1 MDVIFKCPQCEQEL
15 SVDSTGAGSEIQ
27 CPSCGE
33 SIVIPPPDP
42 QAAPAAPP
50 PPPAGPINAMAT
62 SAAAKEEK
70 HFAVPIHDKPTENLI
85 GKPLQ
90 PLEAAAKGAIRL
102 RVKTIRHSDCVEVG
116 KDHFD
121 EMVTAF
127 LEKTGEANVVT
138 VSTFNYTHQDL
149 GTRAWVTDYGAFIV
163 YRG

>member
-1 MDVIFKCPQCEQEL
+1 MDVIFKCDHCEQEL
-15 SVDSTGAGSEIQ
+15 SVDSGGAGSEIQ

-50 PPPAGPINAMAT
+50 AGPINAMA
-62 SAAAKEEK
+62 AAAKEEK

-90 PLEAAAKGAIRL
+90 PLEAAAKGAIKL

-127 LEKTGEANVVT
+127 LEKTGEPNIVT
-138 VSTFNYTHQDL
+138 ISTFNYTHLDL
-149 GTRAWVTDYGAFIV
+149 GSRAWVTDYGAFIV